1 MNDYVKTLKE
11 RSRRTVKRLFEK
23 GTIKWSAELN
33 TFVDEEG
40 VAIPLQFRQGYGDKN
55 TLNGGDDDEEDI
67 DEFGDDDDEE
77 NEEDE
82 EEVKSKKSKSKEKV
96 PKKDGKHDA
105 KAKPASKPSDNEE
118 N

>member
-23 GTIKWSAELN
+23 GTIKWKPELN

-40 VAIPLQFRQGYGDKN
+40 VAMTLQFRQGYGDKN
-55 TLNGGDDDEEDI
+55 TLNGGDDDDEDI
-67 DEFGDDDDEE
+67 DEFGEDDEE
-77 NEEDE
+77 NEE
-82 EEVKSKKSKSKEKV
+82 EEVKSKKSKSKEKA
-96 PKKDGKHDA
+96 PKKDGKQEA
-105 KAKPASKPSDNEE
+105 KVKVASKPSDNEE

>member
-1 MNDYVKTLKE
+1 MT
-11 RSRRTVKRLFEK
+11 
-23 GTIKWSAELN
+23 
-33 TFVDEEG
+33 
-40 VAIPLQFRQGYGDKN
+40 LQFRQGYGDKN

-67 DEFGDDDDEE
+67 DEFGDEDDEE
-77 NEEDE
+77 NEEE
-82 EEVKSKKSKSKEKV
+82 EEVKSKNNKPKETA